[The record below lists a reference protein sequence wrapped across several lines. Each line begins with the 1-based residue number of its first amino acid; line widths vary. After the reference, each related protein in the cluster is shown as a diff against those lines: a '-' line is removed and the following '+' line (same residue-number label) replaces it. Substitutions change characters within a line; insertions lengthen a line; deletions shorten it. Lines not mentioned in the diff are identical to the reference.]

1 MKTMKW
7 STLSA
12 HPLPAALAHSTYGM
26 RITEALTALEESLS
40 TDKQDKTLLLLENDI
55 MEDVFLIAL
64 ERFLRYA
71 QCHHLLV
78 LVSKK
83 NLAKMMRTW
92 EHAVSW
98 DDDRQLST
106 QFQMTSMPQDAQ
118 EVQVCITS
126 VFDIQMHIS
135 IALPNPFFKGFDA
148 ILVYDLSAI
157 PGPALY
163 QIVDLFAAN
172 ETSVIGFSSLLSE
185 EEGELLFGKVIERK
199 CASGPTL
206 KHA

>member
-26 RITEALTALEESLS
+26 RITEALTALEESLIS
-40 TDKQDKTLLLLENDI
+40 SEQDKTLLLLENDI
-55 MEDVFLIAL
+55 MEDVFLIVL

-83 NLAKMMRTW
+83 NLPKMMRTW

-98 DDDRQLST
+98 DDDRHLT
-106 QFQMTSMPQDAQ
+106 AQFQMTSMPQDAQ

-126 VFDIQMHIS
+126 VFDIQMHIT
-135 IALPNPFFKGFDA
+135 IALTHPFFKGFDA
-148 ILVYDLSAI
+148 ILVYDVPAI
-157 PGPALY
+157 LGPALH
-163 QIVDLFAAN
+163 QIVDLFAVN
-172 ETSVIGFSSLLSE
+172 ETRVVGFSSTLSQ
-185 EEGELLFGKVIERK
+185 EEGELLFGKMIEQKRATSSK
-199 CASGPTL
+199 L

>member
-1 MKTMKW
+1 MKTIQW
-7 STLSA
+7 STLSS

-26 RITEALTALEESLS
+26 RITEALTALEESLIS
-40 TDKQDKTLLLLENDI
+40 GEQDKTLLLLENDI
-55 MEDVFLIAL
+55 IEDVFLIAL

-98 DDDRQLST
+98 EDDRQLSAL
-106 QFQMTSMPQDAQ
+106 FQMTSMPQDAM
-118 EVQVCITS
+118 EAQVCITS

-135 IALPNPFFKGFDA
+135 IAPTHPFFKGFDA
-148 ILVYDLSAI
+148 IFVYDLSAI
-157 PGPALY
+157 IGPALY
-163 QIVDLFAAN
+163 QIVDLFAVN